1 LEIFG
6 QVESKSLRQIDDVLA
21 LNGLVTSRNMVATI
35 YMELLALA

>member
-6 QVESKSLRQIDDVLA
+6 QVESKSLRQIDYVLA
-21 LNGLVTSRNMVATI
+21 LNGLVTGRNMLATF